1 MSNYEDLLTQAFET
15 MPEVTSIHSR
25 WSLPEPKVRPEGNVT
40 VYENFKNTVEILN
53 READL
58 VLKFLQN
65 EFGTSANIDD
75 TGRARLTGSFST
87 DRVFSVI
94 KSFSQAYVICPEC
107 GLPDTKL
114 QEKNNSLMLHC
125 EGCGILSKIE

>member
-1 MSNYEDLLTQAFET
+1 MSNYEDLLIQAFET
-15 MPEVTSIHSR
+15 MPEATSTHSR
-25 WSLPEPKVRPEGNVT
+25 WSLPEPKVRSEGNVT

-75 TGRARLTGSFST
+75 IGRARLTGSFST

-94 KSFSQAYVICPEC
+94 KLFSQAYVICPDC

>member
-15 MPEVTSIHSR
+15 MPEVTSTHYR
-25 WSLPEPKVRPEGNVT
+25 WSLPEPKVRSEGNVT

-94 KSFSQAYVICPEC
+94 KSFSQAYVICPDC

>member
-15 MPEVTSIHSR
+15 MPEVTSTHSR
-25 WSLPEPKVRPEGNVT
+25 WSLPEPKVRSEGNVT

-94 KSFSQAYVICPEC
+94 KSFSQAYVICPDC

>member
-15 MPEVTSIHSR
+15 MPEVTSTHSR

>member
-15 MPEVTSIHSR
+15 MPEVTSTHSR
-25 WSLPEPKVRPEGNVT
+25 WSLPEPKVRTEGNVT

-87 DRVFSVI
+87 DKVFSVI
-94 KSFSQAYVICPEC
+94 KSFSQAYVICPDC

>member
-1 MSNYEDLLTQAFET
+1 MSNYENLLTQAFET
-15 MPEVTSIHSR
+15 MPEVTSTHSR

-87 DRVFSVI
+87 DKVFSVI
-94 KSFSQAYVICPEC
+94 KK
-107 GLPDTKL
+107 T
-114 QEKNNSLMLHC
+114 
-125 EGCGILSKIE
+125 

>member
-15 MPEVTSIHSR
+15 MPEVTSTHSR
-25 WSLPEPKVRPEGNVT
+25 WSLPEPKVRTEGNVT

-94 KSFSQAYVICPEC
+94 KSFSQAYVICPDC

>member
-1 MSNYEDLLTQAFET
+1 MSDYEDLLTQAFET
-15 MPEVTSIHSR
+15 MPEVGSTHSR
-25 WSLPEPKVRPEGNVT
+25 WNLPDPVVRPEGNVT
-40 VYENFKNTVEILN
+40 VYENFKNTVDVLN

-87 DRVFSVI
+87 DRVSSVI
-94 KSFSQAYVICPEC
+94 ESFSKTYVICPDC

-114 QEKNNSLMLHC
+114 QEKNNSLMIHC